1 MAKVIAK
8 KAAKKASGKSTSSKP
23 AKKTA
28 SLSLE
33 KVIQQSLEKLAKMGA
48 DQKLQDDIKWCLGSY
63 NFDKNPAGLIE
74 TGGRALKFFQEA
86 KSKNAKA
93 VPAKLLSD
101 LQKVLA

>member
-1 MAKVIAK
+1 MAKTIAK
-8 KAAKKASGKSTSSKP
+8 KVTQKASGKSTLAKP
-23 AKKTA
+23 IKKTS

-33 KVIQQSLEKLAKMGA
+33 KVIQQSLERLAKMGA

-63 NFDKNPAGLIE
+63 NFDKNPAGLYE
-74 TGGRALKFFQEA
+74 TGGRALKYFLEA

-101 LQKVLA
+101 LQKVL